1 MNAYHPEDKTEILSK
16 DTFGYEPVQYL
27 AKQLFALAERSV
39 FTQIATPLDPRG
51 YLDLY
56 GEDPEQE
63 YELQISGNGFRYHA
77 LACYFD
83 HISFILEGDID
94 CILTPEEEGIRLQI
108 IDEGAED
115 PIIEKH
121 IHKRED
127 LINAISGFL
136 SAYRSQEAE
145 ESASPAVIDKA

>member
-1 MNAYHPEDKTEILSK
+1 MNAYHPTDTATELSK

-27 AKQLFALAERSV
+27 AKQLFGLAERSV

-63 YELQISGNGFRYHA
+63 HELGTDRQGFRYHT

-94 CILTPEEEGIRLQI
+94 CILTPEQEGILLQI
-108 IDEGAED
+108 VDEGAEN
-115 PIIEKH
+115 PLVEKH
-121 IHKRED
+121 IHTRDD
-127 LINAISGFL
+127 LINVIANYL
-136 SAYRSQEAE
+136 SIAEKEEAE
-145 ESASPAVIDKA
+145 ER